1 MVGSRGCGYEKVVS
15 VIRNVTAIEQHFYCK
30 RTSYCNGDEKRSFG
44 CEVESHDITVLIDG
58 CETSSNGIRSC

>member
-1 MVGSRGCGYEKVVS
+1 MS

-58 CETSSNGIRSC
+58 CETSSNGIRSS